1 MGYSTGFEAREQAAV
16 ELQVSCE
23 PLLSVCCAERAA
35 AGAPIIRP
43 AELRVL
49 AAVDR
54 VGGFN
59 GDEKL
64 TSQFDVKSNE
74 MKFYN

>member
-1 MGYSTGFEAREQAAV
+1 M
-16 ELQVSCE
+16 
-23 PLLSVCCAERAA
+23 PLRAERAA
-35 AGAPIIRP
+35 AGAPIIRT
-43 AELRVL
+43 AEMLVSAL
-49 AAVDR
+49 VDR